1 MISPVRISTQEFD
14 KALWQKNCAQT
25 GADKKLFQI
34 CPKLEGGQP
43 KGEVPSLEALT
54 VFNDKKT
61 TNFE

>member
-34 CPKLEGGQP
+34 GPKLEGGQP
-43 KGEVPSLEALT
+43 KGEVPSLDL
-54 VFNDKKT
+54 DL
-61 TNFE
+61 